1 MMTTPAKRMSR
12 LLLGSLAALAAA
24 TSVPTTVLSQAP
36 TIVRVEAGE
45 LQGVVADGVASFKG
59 IPFAAPPVGELRW
72 RPPQPAAPWTGVR
85 QAAEFGADC
94 MQGRFGPPPAPGAP
108 PARVPSEDCLFL
120 NVWRLASATP
130 GAKLPVMVWIH
141 GG

>member
-36 TIVRVEAGE
+36 TIVRVDAGE
-45 LQGVVADGVASFKG
+45 LEGVVADGVTSYKG

-72 RPPQPAAPWTGVR
+72 RPPQPAARWAGVR
-85 QAAEFGADC
+85 QAAEFGPSC
-94 MQGRFGPPPAPGAP
+94 MQGRFGGPPPGAGARGGTPPAQGTPAAPATAPPAPAPPPPAAAP
-108 PARVPSEDCLFL
+108 
-120 NVWRLASATP
+120 
-130 GAKLPVMVWIH
+130 
-141 GG
+141 